1 LQLNG
6 VSAESPG
13 EDARQGVE
21 QPHVVKG
28 VPQAFLEVVVA
39 TPAIQTRETPKSE
52 ETPSEAVAWSSAEV
66 QATFTVQS
74 EGPMKEK
81 LTLESMTKAEVAEEQ
96 TKVESAEDKNTIE
109 AENARSHA
117 MQAEEQI
124 SEQRETDKA
133 TRAGASASSPMN
145 PVWSSSG
152 SNWFS
157 KIFQAA
163 PGIIPEEESA
173 LLPKSTIPRT
183 SDILPNGRNTSPSAE
198 FGPIPSDS
206 SPGASV
212 QCLLTTTNPTP
223 HEPQSMY
230 PVNSITV
237 TPSSASVMPSLP
249 NRGSHERE
257 QVNGKQDGKRFQ
269 LI

>member
-21 QPHVVKG
+21 QPHIVKG
-28 VPQAFLEVVVA
+28 VPRACLEEVVA
-39 TPAIQTRETPKSE
+39 TPAIQTRETRKSE
-52 ETPSEAVAWSSAEV
+52 ETSSEAVAWSSAEV
-66 QATFTVQS
+66 QATFTGQS

-96 TKVESAEDKNTIE
+96 TKVESAEDKKMIE

-183 SDILPNGRNTSPSAE
+183 SDILPNGRNTSPSAK
-198 FGPIPSDS
+198 FGPLPSDS
-206 SPGASV
+206 SPGTSV
-212 QCLLTTTNPTP
+212 QYLSTATNLIP
-223 HEPQSMY
+223 HGPQSMHL
-230 PVNSITV
+230 VNSITA
-237 TPSSASVMPSLP
+237 TPSPASVMPSLP
-249 NRGSHERE
+249 NLVLHEHKP
-257 QVNGKQDGKRFQ
+257 VNDKQDGKRFQ
-269 LI
+269 FI